1 MTTVTPYLPKL
12 GVIAAREHI
21 RAGKPAF
28 VLAFERSQDGCPNCQ
43 DLGFVILV
51 RADSGP
57 YTRFIPNGRTE
68 QGDKVVRWFDG
79 DEQHGKGWY
88 LVMDTLMYI
97 CPECGGNLAPD
108 YQDGTGNNPVIKKL
122 ADMKRSPA

>member
-12 GVIAAREHI
+12 GIIAAREHI

-28 VLAFERSQDGCPNCQ
+28 VRAFERTPDGCPNCQ
-43 DLGFVILV
+43 GVGIVFLV
-51 RADSGP
+51 RAESGP
-57 YTRFIPNGRTE
+57 YTKFVPNG
-68 QGDKVVRWFDG
+68 GAKVVCWYDG
-79 DEQHGKGWY
+79 DGQYGKGWY
-88 LVMDTLMYI
+88 LIMDTLPYV

-108 YQDGTGNNPVIKKL
+108 YQDGAGSNPVIKKL

>member
-28 VLAFERSQDGCPNCQ
+28 VRAFERVQDDCPNCQ
-43 DLGFVILV
+43 GVGFVLLI
-51 RADSGP
+51 RAESGP
-57 YTRFIPNGRTE
+57 YTRFVPG
-68 QGDKVVRWFDG
+68 GPGKVVCWFDG
-79 DEQHGKGWY
+79 DAEHGKGWY
-88 LVMDTLMYI
+88 LIMDTLAYP
-97 CPECGGNLAPD
+97 CPECGGNLSPD
-108 YQDGTGNNPVIKKL
+108 YQDGAGNNPVIKKL